1 VALERPKRDK
11 APMPAC
17 RAFGPALNLALLNE
31 VNMEQTTLGDVLA
44 QLRVALEQGDLDKAT
59 AIVDALHPA
68 DQADLVSELQGSDQV
83 TLLTQMDPSE
93 SADVLEEMDDE
104 AAAALAELLS
114 PSDLAEILDE
124 MEADEAADVL
134 GDLTSEQAAEA
145 LRQMEEPQ
153 DVIPLLRYPDDTAGG
168 LMTPA
173 ITTLNPGWT
182 VERAIAELRRLGPHD
197 DSGYYLFV
205 TDDEDLLLGVVGL
218 RALVSSHSE
227 TLVSN
232 LMERDVISVTVTT
245 DQEDCARTLSRY
257 GFLALPV
264 VDEIGR
270 LVGVITADDLI
281 EVTEEE
287 ATEDMY
293 RMVGIT
299 GEERLFG
306 PVYMSVL
313 KRLPWL
319 VINMVTLLI
328 AITVV
333 DVFEPVIAGMV
344 ALAIFLPLV
353 SGEGGNAGSQTST
366 VIVRGIALGEVG
378 DRNGLRVLNRE
389 VAVALINGAVLGLGT
404 GLVVYVWKGEWVI
417 SLAIFLAMVLNFLTA
432 ATAGVLVP
440 LGLKRANVDPAL
452 ASAAFI
458 TGFTDTFGFLF
469 FLGIASALM

>member
-1 VALERPKRDK
+1 
-11 APMPAC
+11 
-17 RAFGPALNLALLNE
+17 
-31 VNMEQTTLGDVLA
+31 MEQTTLDDVLS
-44 QLRVALEQGDLDKAT
+44 QLRDALEQGDLDRAT
-59 AIVDALHPA
+59 AIIDAFHPA
-68 DQADLVSELQGSDQV
+68 DQAELVSELQGSDQV
-83 TLLTQMDPSE
+83 TLLTQMDPSD

-104 AAAALAELLS
+104 DAAALAELLS
-114 PSDLAEILDE
+114 SSDLAEILDA

-134 GDLTSEQAAEA
+134 GDLPSEQAAEA
-145 LRQMEEPQ
+145 LRQMDEPQ

-173 ITTLNPGWT
+173 VITLNPGWT
-182 VERAIAELRRLGPHD
+182 VERAIAELRRIGPRA

-205 TDDEDLLLGVVGL
+205 TDEKDLLLGVVGL
-218 RALVSSHSE
+218 RELVSARPTTPVS
-227 TLVSN
+227 TL
-232 LMERDVISVTVTT
+232 MQRDVITLPVTT
-245 DQEDCARTLSRY
+245 DQEDCARILSRY

-281 EVTEEE
+281 EVTEQE

-306 PVYMSVL
+306 PVYTSVL

-333 DVFEPVIAGMV
+333 DIFEPVIAGMV
-344 ALAIFLPLV
+344 ALAVFLPLV

-366 VIVRGIALGEVG
+366 VMVRGIALGEVG
-378 DRNGLRVLNRE
+378 ERNGLRALNRE
-389 VAVALINGAVLGLGT
+389 VAVAVINGAILGLGT
-404 GLVVYVWKGEWVI
+404 GLVVFVWKGEWVI

-432 ATAGVLVP
+432 ATAGVLIP
-440 LGLKRANVDPAL
+440 LGLSKANVDPAL

-469 FLGIASALM
+469 FLGIASALL